1 VNGLLFVGQL
11 MLYMRQWHML
21 GSTNKYCMHSK

>member
-1 VNGLLFVGQL
+1 
-11 MLYMRQWHML
+11 ML